1 MDNNKRRA
9 STKVPD
15 QVCQYGSDCYRKNPI
30 HFKEFSHPH
39 LESILM
45 EASAKSKYRIP
56 DELFMSREVVLD
68 QLKVLEQVY
77 PELIHSRNSP
87 PSKYSKNN
95 TNQNSSSAGSS
106 STSTERISQ
115 SNNSNK
121 NDQSSNAKPKPM
133 TSKANSSE
141 LKLNSSV
148 SPSKT
153 SKSPSK
159 GNAIADLFAERRAKM
174 AKLQAE
180 QQKKPE
186 AQPST
191 SGSQAPKQPNP
202 PKPSGISLKKAIPR
216 NIHDYY
222 PVVAPKG
229 QMASKLA
236 AAAPYNY
243 FLTTITDAKITHS
256 EPLSITFQ
264 ELLDSSLG
272 ELECSVQMNFMVDIG
287 WLLGHYFFAGY
298 EDRPLLILYGDE
310 TPELKMVSSKKPN
323 VTAVKVHIAT
333 PFGVHHTKMGLY
345 GYTDGSMR
353 VVVSTANLY
362 EDDWHNRT
370 QGLWVSPRLPPMPE
384 DSDTGAGDSKTG
396 FRENLI
402 TYLNSYKIGHLQPWV
417 ARIQKT
423 NFSEVNV
430 FLVASVPGGHL
441 NTPKG
446 PLWGHPRMGY
456 LLGKHSA
463 PIDDS
468 CPLVAQSS
476 SIGSLGPN
484 PQSWV
489 LSEVLASFRRDS
501 APIGLRRVPAFKM
514 IFPSFSNVRNSHDH
528 LLGGGCLPYMKATHD
543 KQVWLKDYLHQWKS
557 DSRNRTKAVPH
568 IKTYCR
574 WSHRGL
580 YWFLLTSANLSKA
593 AWGVYNKSAKF
604 EAPLRINSYEA
615 GVLFLPKFVI
625 EENFFPMESK
635 PGQQHPQFPMPYD
648 VPIIPYALEDTPFFM
663 DYLRG

>member
-1 MDNNKRRA
+1 MDNSKRRA
-9 STKVPD
+9 STKD
-15 QVCQYGSDCYRKNPI
+15 KICQYGSECYRKNPI

-39 LESILM
+39 LESILT
-45 EASAKSKYRIP
+45 EAPAKNKYRIP
-56 DELFMSREVVLD
+56 DELSMSREVVLD
-68 QLKVLEQVY
+68 QLKIIEQIY
-77 PELIHSRNSP
+77 PELVNSNTP

-95 TNQNSSSAGSS
+95 TSLAVPPASSSSESPAKTSLSKHSPSDGQGKLKNSPIPKPVNAKATGEAGSS
-106 STSTERISQ
+106 TSVSKPQ
-115 SNNSNK
+115 SK
-121 NDQSSNAKPKPM
+121 SNA
-133 TSKANSSE
+133 
-141 LKLNSSV
+141 V
-148 SPSKT
+148 
-153 SKSPSK
+153 
-159 GNAIADLFAERRAKM
+159 ADLFAERRAKM
-174 AKLQAE
+174 AKLRAE
-180 QQKKPE
+180 EPKKPE
-186 AQPST
+186 SQPST
-191 SGSQAPKQPNP
+191 SGQQARKQSDPPKQQ
-202 PKPSGISLKKAIPR
+202 SGVSLKKVIPR
-216 NIHDYY
+216 NIEDYY
-222 PVVAPKG
+222 PVVAPRG
-229 QMASKLA
+229 QMAAKLA

-243 FLTTITDAKITHS
+243 FLTTITDAKVTHL

-287 WLLGHYFFAGY
+287 WLMGHYFFAGY
-298 EDRPLLILYGDE
+298 ENRPLLILYGDE
-310 TPELKMVSSKKPN
+310 TPELKMVSAKKPN
-323 VTAVKVHIAT
+323 ITAVKVNIAT

-384 DSDTGAGDSKTG
+384 DADTGAGDSKTG
-396 FRENLI
+396 FRESLI
-402 TYLNSYKIGHLQPWV
+402 SYLNSYKIGHLQPWV

-423 NFSEVNV
+423 DFSEVNV

-463 PIDDS
+463 PIDDT

-489 LSEVLASFRRDS
+489 LSEVMASFRRDS

-543 KQVWLKDYLHQWKS
+543 KQLWLKDYLHQWKS

-625 EENFFPMESK
+625 EDNFFPMESK
-635 PGQQHPQFPMPYD
+635 LGQQHPRFPMPYD
-648 VPIIPYALEDTPFFM
+648 VPIIPYAPEDTPFFM

>member
-1 MDNNKRRA
+1 
-9 STKVPD
+9 
-15 QVCQYGSDCYRKNPI
+15 
-30 HFKEFSHPH
+30 
-39 LESILM
+39 
-45 EASAKSKYRIP
+45 
-56 DELFMSREVVLD
+56 MSREVVVE
-68 QLKVLEQVY
+68 QLKILSQIY
-77 PELIHSRNSP
+77 PELLNNNSTP
-87 PSKYSKNN
+87 AKIAKNN
-95 TNQNSSSAGSS
+95 AAQGRQSTSNESMPSMGTLKPSSSRDNFSS
-106 STSTERISQ
+106 SSSNDAAVKASPKPSISTNDNSNAATGSQ
-115 SNNSNK
+115 S
-121 NDQSSNAKPKPM
+121 SS
-133 TSKANSSE
+133 
-141 LKLNSSV
+141 
-148 SPSKT
+148 
-153 SKSPSK
+153 SK
-159 GNAIADLFAERRAKM
+159 GNAVADLFAERRARI
-174 AKLQAE
+174 AKQRE
-180 QQKKPE
+180 EQKKNEP
-186 AQPST
+186 QQST
-191 SGSQAPKQPNP
+191 SLQSKHEPKVPPNP
-202 PKPSGISLKKAIPR
+202 TGISLKKVIPR

-229 QMASKLA
+229 QMAKKLE

-243 FLTTITDAKITHS
+243 FLTTITDAKVTHR

-264 ELLDSSLG
+264 ELLDASLG

-287 WLLGHYFFAGY
+287 WLLGHYYFAGY

-353 VVVSTANLY
+353 VVISTANLY

-370 QGLWVSPRLPPMPE
+370 QGLWVSPKLPPVPE
-384 DSDTGAGDSKTG
+384 DADTGFGESGTG
-396 FRENLI
+396 FRESLI
-402 TYLNSYKIGHLQPWV
+402 TYLNAYKLSQLLPWV
-417 ARIQKT
+417 TRIRSTDFKA
-423 NFSEVNV
+423 VNV

-446 PLWGHPRMGY
+446 PLWGHPRLGY

-463 PIDDS
+463 PIDDG

-476 SIGSLGPN
+476 SIGSLGPT
-484 PQSWV
+484 PSSWI
-489 LSEVLASFRRDS
+489 LSELMASFRKDS
-501 APIGLRRVPAFKM
+501 APIGLRKVPGFKM

-543 KQVWLKDYLHQWKS
+543 KQLWLRSYLHQWRS
-557 DSRNRTKAVPH
+557 EARNRTKAVPH

-625 EENFFPMESK
+625 GDKLFPMTI
-635 PGQQHPQFPMPYD
+635 GQQHPQFPMPYD
-648 VPIIPYALEDTPFFM
+648 ELIIPYAPEDTPFFM

>member
-1 MDNNKRRA
+1 MESNKRR
-9 STKVPD
+9 TIEKVPD
-15 QVCQYGSDCYRKNPI
+15 KICQYGSDCYRKNPA

-39 LESILM
+39 LESILV
-45 EASAKSKYRIP
+45 EAPAKDKYRIP
-56 DELFMSREVVLD
+56 DELFMSREVVGE
-68 QLKVLEQVY
+68 QLKILAQIY
-77 PELIHSRNSP
+77 PDLLNNNRP
-87 PSKYSKNN
+87 PTKHSKND
-95 TNQNSSSAGSS
+95 TKLDSQPS
-106 STSTERISQ
+106 STSGSSPKLASSQ
-115 SNNSNK
+115 PGSVS
-121 NDQSSNAKPKPM
+121 
-133 TSKANSSE
+133 TANSDAKST
-141 LKLNSSV
+141 SS
-148 SPSKT
+148 SSSK
-153 SKSPSK
+153 KSPPK
-159 GNAIADLFAERRAKM
+159 GNAVADLFAERRAKM
-174 AKLQAE
+174 AKIRE
-180 QQKKPE
+180 EQKKTEP
-186 AQPST
+186 QPST
-191 SGSQAPKQPNP
+191 SSSQAQKKPDP
-202 PKPSGISLKKAIPR
+202 PKETGISLKKVIPR

-229 QMASKLA
+229 QMAKKLA
-236 AAAPYNY
+236 DAAPYNY
-243 FLTTITDAKITHS
+243 FLTTITDAKVTHS
-256 EPLSITFQ
+256 EPLSVTFQ
-264 ELLDSSLG
+264 ELLDGSLG

-323 VTAVKVHIAT
+323 VTAVKVNIST

-370 QGLWVSPRLPPMPE
+370 QGLWVSPRLPAVPE
-384 DSDTGAGDSKTG
+384 DADTGFGESKTG
-396 FRENLI
+396 FRESLI
-402 TYLNSYKIGHLQPWV
+402 TYLNSYKIGHLQQWV
-417 ARIQKT
+417 TRVQKSD
-423 NFSEVNV
+423 FSQVNV

-446 PLWGHPRMGY
+446 PLWGHPRLGY

-463 PIDDS
+463 PVDDT

-476 SIGSLGPN
+476 SIGSLGPT

-489 LSEVLASFRRDS
+489 LSEIMASFRRDS

-528 LLGGGCLPYMKATHD
+528 LLGGGCLPYMKATND
-543 KQVWLKDYLHQWKS
+543 KQQWLKDYLHQWKS

-635 PGQQHPQFPMPYD
+635 PDQQHPTFPMPYD
-648 VPIIPYALEDTPFFM
+648 VPIIPYAPEDTPFFM